1 VPVHLNRGGGEQF
14 KEPFKSVNPH
24 ALVPVLTDGA
34 FSLSQSLTIMAYL
47 DERYPTPA
55 LLPQDIEQRARVRQI
70 SLAIACD
77 IHPINNLRILK
88 YLTGTMGLSEDA
100 KNTWVKHWVGLG
112 LQALE
117 VDLAAQRSG
126 DFCVGSQPTMADCC
140 LVPQIF
146 NAQRFGIDMT
156 PYPTLRSIDEAC
168 QALPAFQAAHPAA
181 QPDAE

>member
-1 VPVHLNRGGGEQF
+1 
-14 KEPFKSVNPH
+14 
-24 ALVPVLTDGA
+24 
-34 FSLSQSLTIMAYL
+34 
-47 DERYPTPA
+47 
-55 LLPQDIEQRARVRQI
+55 VRQI

-88 YLTGTMGLSEDA
+88 YLTGTMGLSEEA

-117 VDLAAQRSG
+117 ADLAAQHSG

-146 NAQRFGIDMT
+146 NAQRFGVDMT

-168 QALPAFQAAHPAA
+168 QELPAFQAAHPAA
-181 QPDAE
+181 QADAE